1 MPKKG
6 FVAVKKAEQKAKKSA
21 NPRAAQFD
29 EPGDDMPVDSRHYFA
44 FTGFDQSSDRF
55 EIFEASRELVRQ
67 LLGEFSLEVRG
78 TATYNGGLSVA
89 VEYYASQGEKLES
102 KLFELRDSF
111 KYQGTILFLAN
122 VEDEWITSFVKP
134 VPHLPGAAAAAASH
148 GPSSPKPAHGINSEH
163 SGWTPDLH
171 MRRKLVNDVLKQRR
185 EAPAP
190 LELPLE
196 PGPGADQGLVL
207 VLSKLSELTTG
218 VNELR
223 ANQATAVTRSDLE
236 EFHERAS
243 QETRALVL
251 SQTDPIKES
260 VTELLKSDVANF
272 ERVGRLETRVE
283 QLEKKKEKSG
293 PDLSFQK
300 LAVLKFPEKVCLE
313 DRLESMRKFMD
324 VNFPKVHVKAVH
336 VIHRGEWRDRGK
348 NREMTAVGM
357 IDVGDADI
365 REHIVHTIERK
376 KLHVT
381 CAGKELKVT
390 RAMTEN
396 AKDRNTALRNAADLL
411 KKQAAVSEKDVE
423 IIWES
428 RCVKVKGTEAFKQP
442 SGRALGSF
450 SEAYA
455 YLSLP

>member
-1 MPKKG
+1 
-6 FVAVKKAEQKAKKSA
+6 
-21 NPRAAQFD
+21 
-29 EPGDDMPVDSRHYFA
+29 
-44 FTGFDQSSDRF
+44 
-55 EIFEASRELVRQ
+55 VRQ
-67 LLGEFSLEVRG
+67 FLGEFSLEVYG
-78 TATYNGGLSVA
+78 AATYQGGLSVA
-89 VEYYASQGEKLES
+89 VEYFASQGEKLES

-111 KYQGTILFLAN
+111 KYQGTILTLAN
-122 VEDEWITSFVKP
+122 VEDGWITSFIKP
-134 VPHLPGAAAAAASH
+134 VPHLPSAAAAAH
-148 GPSSPKPAHGINSEH
+148 VPSSPKPAHGVNSEH
-163 SGWTPDLH
+163 SGWTPELH
-171 MRRKLVNDVLKQRR
+171 MRRKMVNDVLKQQR

-190 LELPLE
+190 LALPLA
-196 PGPGADQGLVL
+196 PGPDADQGLVL

-236 EFHERAS
+236 EFHERAC

-283 QLEKKKEKSG
+283 QLEKKKDKSG

-300 LAVLKFPEKVCLE
+300 LAVVKFPDKVCLE
-313 DRLESMRKFMD
+313 DRLDSMRKFMD
-324 VNFPKVHVKAVH
+324 ANFPKVHVKSVN

-348 NREMTAVGM
+348 NRVMTAVGM

-376 KLHVT
+376 KLRVT
-381 CAGKELKVT
+381 CAGKELQVT